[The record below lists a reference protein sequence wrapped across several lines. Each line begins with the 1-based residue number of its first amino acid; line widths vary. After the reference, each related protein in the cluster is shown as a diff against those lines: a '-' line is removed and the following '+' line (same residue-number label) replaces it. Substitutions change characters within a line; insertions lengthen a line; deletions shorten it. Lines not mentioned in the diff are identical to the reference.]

1 MATEKL
7 RLRIATPE
15 KVKFDENA
23 DMVIMRCITGDMGIL
38 PGREACSAILD
49 YGVLRI
55 IDGGADER
63 RIAVFG
69 GIAQVRDNVVT
80 VLANEAQWPDEIDIA
95 QVEETHERSKRLLQ
109 ESADL
114 LEIEREQIQMRRTLV
129 QFEVSSYP
137 LLSGVDRDSV

>member
-55 IDGGADER
+55 LGDGEER

-69 GIAQVRDNVVT
+69 GLAQVRDNVVT
-80 VLANEAQWPDEIDIA
+80 VLANEAQWPEEIDIA